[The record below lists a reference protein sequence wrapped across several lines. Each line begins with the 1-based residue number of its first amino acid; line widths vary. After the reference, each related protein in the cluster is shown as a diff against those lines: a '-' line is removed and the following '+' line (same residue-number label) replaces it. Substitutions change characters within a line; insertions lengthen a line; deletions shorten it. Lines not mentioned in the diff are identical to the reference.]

1 SAKRVTHLPHWIV
14 QVCSRRGF
22 APSVHPYMGISF
34 LYLAGNVAS
43 NRLDSFFGNVR
54 IFQQHGDGVMAQI
67 VHTEAL
73 QISRGDHAQPSSLE
87 RGLMACGVK
96 QGTVDPEREQVVIR
110 AHRTQPPCPSY
121 G

>member
-1 SAKRVTHLPHWIV
+1 
-14 QVCSRRGF
+14 
-22 APSVHPYMGISF
+22 MGISF

-54 IFQQHGDGVMAQI
+54 IFQQHGDGMMAQI

-87 RGLMACGVK
+87 RGSDGVWGQTGNGGSGK
-96 QGTVDPEREQVVIR
+96 GTGSDSGSPHPVALPELWLRSR
-110 AHRTQPPCPSY
+110 L
-121 G
+121 